1 MMENEMLK
9 QGLLALLIVMTAP
22 AGIAHAQQKKGANGG
37 MVVTSQGHPIEF
49 VVKGQDLV
57 FYIND
62 DDGSPLSTKEV
73 RGRATVQDGGKT
85 TTVPLE
91 PAAPNM
97 MVGKLQVP
105 LGSKARV
112 VFSAN
117 LHGHALTA
125 RYVTE

>member
-1 MMENEMLK
+1 MFKHALF
-9 QGLLALLIVMTAP
+9 ALLIVMTAT
-22 AGIAHAQQKKGANGG
+22 ASIAHAQQKKGANGG
-37 MVVTSQGHPIEF
+37 VVVTSQGHPIEF
-49 VVKGQDLV
+49 MVKGQDLV

-62 DDGSPLSTKEV
+62 DDGSPLSTKEM

-91 PAAPNM
+91 PAPPNM
-97 MVGKLQVP
+97 MVGKLQAP

-112 VFSAN
+112 VFSTN

>member
-1 MMENEMLK
+1 MFK
-9 QGLLALLIVMTAP
+9 HGLFALLIAMTAT
-22 AGIAHAQQKKGANGG
+22 ASIAQAPLKKGPNGG
-37 MVVTSQGHPIEF
+37 MVVTSQEHPIEF
-49 VVKGQDLV
+49 VLKGRELI
-57 FYIND
+57 FYVRD
-62 DDGSPLSTKEV
+62 HDGSSLSTKDV
-73 RGRATVQDGGKT
+73 RGRATVQEGGKT

-97 MVGKLQVP
+97 MVGKLQAP
-105 LGSKARV
+105 LGAKARV

>member
-1 MMENEMLK
+1 MYK
-9 QGLLALLIVMTAP
+9 YGLFALLIAMTAT
-22 AGIAHAQQKKGANGG
+22 AGIAQAQPKKGANGG
-37 MVVTSQGHPIEF
+37 MIVTSQGHPIEF

-62 DDGSPLSTKEV
+62 DDGSPLPTKEM

-85 TTVPLE
+85 TIVPLE
-91 PAAPNM
+91 PATPNM
-97 MVGKLQVP
+97 MVGKLQAA

-125 RYVTE
+125 RYVAE

>member
-1 MMENEMLK
+1 MENEMLK

-73 RGRATVQDGGKT
+73 LGRATVQDGGKT

-97 MVGKLQVP
+97 MVGKLQAP

>member
-1 MMENEMLK
+1 MCKPALF
-9 QGLLALLIVMTAP
+9 ALLIAMMATASL
-22 AGIAHAQQKKGANGG
+22 AQAESKKGPNGG
-37 MVVTSQGHPIEF
+37 MVVTSQEHPIEF
-49 VVKGQDLV
+49 VLRGEELI
-57 FYIND
+57 FYISD
-62 DDGSPLSTKEV
+62 HDGSSLSTKEI
-73 RGRATVQDGGKT
+73 RGRATIQDGGKT

-97 MVGKLQVP
+97 MVGKLQAP

-117 LHGHALTA
+117 LHGHSLTA

>member
-1 MMENEMLK
+1 MFK
-9 QGLLALLIVMTAP
+9 HGLFALLIAMTAT
-22 AGIAHAQQKKGANGG
+22 ASIAQAPVKKGPNGG
-37 MVVTSQGHPIEF
+37 MVVTSQEHPIEF
-49 VVKGQDLV
+49 VLKGQELI
-57 FYIND
+57 FYVRD
-62 DDGSPLSTKEV
+62 HDGSSLSTKDV
-73 RGRATVQDGGKT
+73 RGRATVQEGGKT

-97 MVGKLQVP
+97 MVGKLQAP
-105 LGSKARV
+105 LGAKARV

>member
-1 MMENEMLK
+1 MFK
-9 QGLLALLIVMTAP
+9 HGLFALLIAIAATASL
-22 AGIAHAQQKKGANGG
+22 AQTQPKKGANGG
-37 MVVTSQGHPIEF
+37 MIVTSQGHPIEF
-49 VVKGQDLV
+49 VFKGQDLV
-57 FYIND
+57 FYVSD
-62 DDGSPLSTKEV
+62 DDGSPLSTKAM
-73 RGRATVQDGGKT
+73 RGRATVQDDGKT

-97 MVGKLQVP
+97 MVGKLQAP

>member
-1 MMENEMLK
+1 MFKHRLF
-9 QGLLALLIVMTAP
+9 ALLIAMTAT
-22 AGIAHAQQKKGANGG
+22 ASIAQTPLKKGPNGG
-37 MVVTSQGHPIEF
+37 MVVTSQEHPIEF
-49 VVKGQDLV
+49 VLKGQELI
-57 FYIND
+57 FYVRD
-62 DDGSPLSTKEV
+62 HDGSSLSTKDV
-73 RGRATVQDGGKT
+73 RGRVTVQEGGKT

-97 MVGKLQVP
+97 MVGKLQAP

>member
-1 MMENEMLK
+1 MLK

-117 LHGHALTA
+117 LHGHTLTA

>member
-1 MMENEMLK
+1 MFKHAMF
-9 QGLLALLIVMTAP
+9 ALLIVMTAT
-22 AGIAHAQQKKGANGG
+22 ASIAHAQQKKGANGG

-49 VVKGQDLV
+49 MVKGQDLV

-62 DDGSPLSTKEV
+62 DDGSPLSTKEM
-73 RGRATVQDGGKT
+73 RGRATVQDSGKT

-97 MVGKLQVP
+97 MVGKVQAP

>member
-1 MMENEMLK
+1 MLK
-9 QGLLALLIVMTAP
+9 HCMFALMIAMIATASV
-22 AGIAHAQQKKGANGG
+22 AQTQPKKGPNGG

-49 VVKGQDLV
+49 VLRGQELV
-57 FYIND
+57 FYVSD
-62 DDGSPLSTKEV
+62 DDGSLLSTKEM

-85 TTVPLE
+85 ATVPLE

-97 MVGKLQVP
+97 MVGKLQAP
-105 LGSKARV
+105 LGSKARI

-117 LHGHALTA
+117 LHGHSLTT

>member
-1 MMENEMLK
+1 MFKHALF
-9 QGLLALLIVMTAP
+9 ALLIAMTAT
-22 AGIAHAQQKKGANGG
+22 ASLAQAEPKKGRNGG
-37 MVVTSQGHPIEF
+37 MVVTSQEHPIEF
-49 VVKGQDLV
+49 VLKGEELI
-57 FYIND
+57 FYISD
-62 DDGSPLSTKEV
+62 HDGSSLSTKEI
-73 RGRATVQDGGKT
+73 RGRVTIQDGGKM

-97 MVGKLQVP
+97 MVGKLQAP